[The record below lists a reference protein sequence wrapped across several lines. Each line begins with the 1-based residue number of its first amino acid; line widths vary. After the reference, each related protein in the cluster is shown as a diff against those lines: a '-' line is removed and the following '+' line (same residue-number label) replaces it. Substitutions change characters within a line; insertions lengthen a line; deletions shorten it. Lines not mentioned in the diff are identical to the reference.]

1 MKEIINRNLDGKKV
15 LLFFIITNI
24 VYAIMLTITIPEVMN
39 FSNGMKILD
48 MIPTGYDPDYVN
60 SLLVTL
66 GAKGR
71 NAYLFHQ
78 IPVDMIYPFL
88 FAISSCLILAY
99 FINKLNKSD
108 GALFYLCFIPLFSGF
123 SDYCENIGII
133 SMLNNFPES
142 SSLLIRATSGFS
154 VMKSVSTISYF
165 IILTIL
171 LIVFGVN
178 KLFRKVDLK

>member
-1 MKEIINRNLDGKKV
+1 
-15 LLFFIITNI
+15 
-24 VYAIMLTITIPEVMN
+24 MLTITIPEVMN
-39 FSNGMKILD
+39 FSNGIKILD
-48 MIPTGYDPDYVN
+48 MIPTGYDPEYVN

-78 IPVDMIYPFL
+78 IPVDMIYPIL

-99 FINKLNKSD
+99 FFNKLNKSD
-108 GALFYLCFIPLFSGF
+108 GALFYLCFIPLFSGVF
-123 SDYCENIGII
+123 DYCENLGII
-133 SMLNNFPES
+133 SMLINFPENS
-142 SSLLIRATSGFS
+142 HLLMRATSVFS
-154 VMKSVSTISYF
+154 IMKSFSTITYF

-171 LIVFGVN
+171 LIVFGMN